1 MKEKHTT
8 VSLLEIIIE
17 DGPDIVRHNLQ
28 TGIFAISYILNAAE
42 LMVVDSGYQIV
53 FWIYFQIITSYD
65 ERL

>member
-53 FWIYFQIITSYD
+53 F
-65 ERL
+65 